1 MPLPPM
7 KRETIGMYCET
18 AFQHFL
24 ALKRSCKD
32 EMVEQWFDEELLE
45 LKESLE
51 AEGANTVNQN
61 CPWVRKQ
68 METIRFRG
76 WLVDNQTYKQH
87 LIQNFPTHNFIVFLM
102 ALSSKLVETFNMFVS
117 TIDDPLMRF
126 VEFNLRASIYRN
138 IVLNLDV
145 TDVIE

>member
-1 MPLPPM
+1 
-7 KRETIGMYCET
+7 
-18 AFQHFL
+18 
-24 ALKRSCKD
+24 
-32 EMVEQWFDEELLE
+32 
-45 LKESLE
+45 
-51 AEGANTVNQN
+51 
-61 CPWVRKQ
+61 